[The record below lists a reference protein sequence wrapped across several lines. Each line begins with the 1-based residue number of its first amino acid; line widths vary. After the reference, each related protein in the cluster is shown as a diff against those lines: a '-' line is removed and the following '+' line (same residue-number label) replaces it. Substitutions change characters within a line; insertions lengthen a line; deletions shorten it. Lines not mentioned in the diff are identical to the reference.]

1 MRTVSLAT
9 STPVRLLTKISV
21 FHNPKYFVL
30 CAGVSLHGGGVAR
43 PSPHKTKVPVRGL
56 LPSRFTGCRY
66 SEAPSGETKAALTQI
81 SLISLTLLV
90 ATSLVA
96 GFFAYI
102 YSARRQKYLL
112 LWTGGWAMLALHYVG
127 GANAVTWPA
136 NRWQTSLDHWLFAV
150 AGILFFW
157 GAQEYAARKPWVR
170 IGSAATLA
178 LLIWGVA
185 NAAGWMPVPLVYPAF
200 LVYYAVGVLF
210 WQESR
215 RQETLADRL
224 LALDFFA
231 WATLGAGL
239 FFFSRQSDLHHSS
252 YFALTS
258 IPASLVAML
267 MVMAFYEEE
276 KRRVERNML
285 ALSNLNLAT
294 SGFLGGEIQRMLS
307 QALDR
312 VLNVVRLPAGALF
325 LHHGDPQGPTSVV
338 TVGLTDEFCRVAQE
352 QGLDDYLVGL
362 VSRLGGLLG
371 FRDLRDSDSVAAL
384 EREESMRKF
393 RQLALQQGMRSVV
406 AISLQAKE
414 QAFGVLLLAT
424 PDARRFSPAEYR
436 LLLAL
441 GHQIGM
447 AVENS
452 YLIQQTSR
460 RSEELHVLNEIG
472 RALSSTLN
480 KEDLLGK
487 IWEELRRL
495 FDVENFYIAWLDP
508 QRDEMH
514 FEVEMIDGQRM
525 QKRTRAAANHITEYI
540 IRTRQPVLIR
550 EEFTKAAQQLGVEP
564 IRDRGCFCGVPLV
577 AYDHTFGAMA
587 VFSDQERAFDEGHLE
602 LLRVLASEASIAI
615 ENARLFHEERTKARH
630 LALLNTISRNA
641 IATLNPDE
649 MLAKITEQLEAGL
662 TYDHIGVGV
671 LDYSTREVVIQVEA
685 GRRRGVVGVRVPLG
699 AGLIGHVA
707 RNGQMAAYQSAV
719 AADAALKPLLADSV
733 AAFAL
738 PVFYAEQLHAVLYV
752 ESSVAVEFSEEEVLL
767 LRTLA
772 DLIAGALHNSLSF
785 QKAQE
790 QAITDGLTGVKTHRF
805 FMEALSAEWKRSTRA
820 GRAFALVVMDLDRF
834 KFVNDFYGHLEGDL
848 VLQRVGH
855 ILEANCRR
863 SDVVARYGGDEFV
876 ILMPE
881 TNMEHARQLASKL
894 RGWVAADPLL
904 REKNISASFGIA
916 CYPLHG
922 SSPQELIQVA
932 DASMYLSKHQGGNAV
947 STADHFDPNEA
958 KKWKRDV
965 LEAYLGVT
973 LKRLFATGPEAF
985 EEIYQ
990 RLTQFT
996 ESLAATDT
1004 SGEKA
1009 AAEPKEGPQSLP
1021 QSVLDTVTSLA
1032 FAIDGKDHY
1041 TQGHSQ
1047 KVSAYSAL
1055 IAEALGLT
1063 VAEAE
1068 EVRLGGVLHD
1078 IGKVAIPE
1086 AILNKSGP
1094 LNPEEWE
1101 TMKSHVIYGAKILDP
1116 LPPLARIREMVLHH
1130 HEYFDGSGYPDALS
1144 GEKIPLG
1151 ARIIAVA
1158 DAYDTITSDRTYK
1171 KGRSSADALAELE
1184 RCANAQFD
1192 AKIVE
1197 IFVHTMRQLPNP
1209 IIEVVG
1215 STQTRNQ

>member
-1 MRTVSLAT
+1 LGLPLAT
-9 STPVRLLTKISV
+9 
-21 FHNPKYFVL
+21 
-30 CAGVSLHGGGVAR
+30 A
-43 PSPHKTKVPVRGL
+43 
-56 LPSRFTGCRY
+56 
-66 SEAPSGETKAALTQI
+66 
-81 SLISLTLLV
+81 
-90 ATSLVA
+90 LVA

-102 YSARRQKYLL
+102 YSLKRQQYLL
-112 LWTGGWAMLALHYVG
+112 FWTAGWALFSLHHLGPALTYWAPSSEVQNAMNHWLFGLAGVLFFVG
-127 GANAVTWPA
+127 AQVYAQRQVWVIPAVVAATILFLWSGANAFHALQISAIVPG
-136 NRWQTSLDHWLFAV
+136 AV
-150 AGILFFW
+150 V
-157 GAQEYAARKPWVR
+157 YV
-170 IGSAATLA
+170 AT
-178 LLIWGVA
+178 
-185 NAAGWMPVPLVYPAF
+185 
-200 LVYYAVGVLF
+200 GVLF

-224 LALDFFA
+224 LAMAFVA
-231 WATLGAGL
+231 WGILWIAMHYLRITPEIEGPTV
-239 FFFSRQSDLHHSS
+239 HHVLAVPSA
-252 YFALTS
+252 F
-258 IPASLVAML
+258 VAML
-267 MVMAFYEEE
+267 MVMALYEEE
-276 KRRVERNML
+276 KRRIERNML

-294 SGFLGGEIQRMLS
+294 SSFVGGEIQRMLS

-312 VLNVVRLPAGALF
+312 VLGVVRLPVGALF

-338 TVGLTDEFCRVAQE
+338 AAGLSDDFCRAAQE
-352 QGLDDYLVGL
+352 EGLDDYLVNL
-362 VSRLGGLLG
+362 VARLGGLLG
-371 FRDLRDSDSVAAL
+371 FRDLRDDGLNAL
-384 EREESMRKF
+384 EKEEPIRRF
-393 RQLALQQGMRSVV
+393 RQLALGQGLRSVV

-414 QAFGVLLLAT
+414 QAFGVLLLGT
-424 PDARRFSPAEYR
+424 PDNRRFTPAELR

-480 KEDLLGK
+480 KEDLLRK

-495 FDVENFYIAWLDP
+495 FDVDNFYIASLDTA
-508 QRDEMH
+508 RDEMN
-514 FEVEMIDGQRM
+514 FDLEMIDGQRM
-525 QKRTRAAANHITEYI
+525 PKRSRPAGNHITEYV

-550 EEFTKAAQQLGVEP
+550 DNYSEEARNLGIEP
-564 IRDRGCFCGVPLV
+564 IREKGCFCGVPLV
-577 AYDHTFGAMA
+577 AYDRAIGAMA
-587 VFSDQERAFDEGHLE
+587 IFSDHERIFDEGHLE

-615 ENARLFHEERTKARH
+615 ENARLFQEERTKARH
-630 LALLNTISRNA
+630 LALLNTISRDA

-649 MLAKITEQLEAGL
+649 MLTKITEQLELGL
-662 TYDHIGVGV
+662 PYDHIGIGV
-671 LDYSTREVVIQVEA
+671 LDYSTREVVIQAEA
-685 GRRRGVVGVRVPLG
+685 GKRRGVLGQRIPLG
-699 AGLIGHVA
+699 SGLVGHVA
-707 RNGQMAAYQSAV
+707 RNGQTAIYHATHFPDTS
-719 AADAALKPLLADSV
+719 LKPLIADT
-733 AAFAL
+733 ATAIAL
-738 PVFYAEQLHAVLYV
+738 PVFYAEQLHGILYF
-752 ESSVAVEFSEEEVLL
+752 ETSAAIEFSEEELLL

-772 DLIAGALHNSLSF
+772 DLIAGALHNALTF

-820 GRAFALVVMDLDRF
+820 GRAFALVLMDLDRF

-848 VLQRVGH
+848 VLQRVGQ
-855 ILEANCRR
+855 ILETNCRR

-894 RGWVAADPLL
+894 RGWVASDPLL

-973 LKRLFATGPEAF
+973 LKRLFSTGPDAF
-985 EEIYQ
+985 EEIYA
-990 RLTQFT
+990 RLKQFT
-996 ESLAATDT
+996 ESLAATEIT
-1004 SGEKA
+1004 SQNGAPGE
-1009 AAEPKEGPQSLP
+1009 GSQSLP
-1021 QSVLDTVTSLA
+1021 QAVLDTVTSLA
-1032 FAIDGKDHY
+1032 FAIDAKDHY

-1047 KVSAYSAL
+1047 KVSAYAAL
-1055 IAEALGLT
+1055 IAEGLNMSDT
-1063 VAEAE
+1063 EVE
-1068 EVRLGGVLHD
+1068 EIRLGGILHD

-1086 AILNKSGP
+1086 NILNKSGP

-1101 TMKSHVIYGAKILDP
+1101 IMKSHVIYGAKILEP
-1116 LPPLARIREMVLHH
+1116 LEPLARVRVMVQHH
-1130 HEYFDGSGYPDALS
+1130 HEFFDGSGYPHALS
-1144 GEKIPLG
+1144 GENIPLG
-1151 ARIIAVA
+1151 ARIVAVA

-1171 KGRSSADALAELE
+1171 KGRSSAEALTELE

-1192 AKIVE
+1192 GKIVE
-1197 IFVHTMRQLPNP
+1197 LFVRTMRTLPNP
-1209 IIEVVG
+1209 ILEVG
-1215 STQTRNQ
+1215 ATSTAQPNSQV